1 MQWKRVV
8 FRPGGHVDLAS
19 RSEFVVEDSA
29 VSKTIG
35 KVLNNFALPL
45 GLGAIALLVAGR
57 VAVPGFLSG
66 LKVHGPYLVLFGG
79 LLLSLAFR
87 RGRAFFV
94 LFSLTLAYFAF
105 VFFVQHEAV
114 GFVSQT
120 VSAALCLFVP
130 FNIAMFTVMSE
141 RGVFNGPG
149 LRRLSL
155 LLIEVGI
162 TAAVLIYDV
171 REFSEILYRP
181 IIDHISLSAIHL
193 PQWGIVFT
201 VAAIAIGVSFSVLRG
216 SAIDAALAGTAAA
229 FAVACSGLPLPG
241 AFVWFCTIAGLIMA
255 FAVVHDS
262 HRMAFY
268 DELTGLPGRRALNE
282 RLAALDGSFTLAV
295 VDIDHFKRFNDT
307 WGHEVGDQ
315 VLKLV
320 AAQLQRVGGG
330 GTAYRQGGEEFTIVF
345 PGRRGASALERLET
359 LRQKIVEYKIM
370 LRQRRRLGNSAAG
383 RARVSTQ
390 PDSKWISVTV
400 SIGVAEREG
409 RGEAADRVL
418 QAADQAL
425 YRAKSTGRN
434 RVIAE

>member
-8 FRPGGHVDLAS
+8 FRSGGQVDLAS
-19 RSEFVVEDSA
+19 RNEFVVEDSA
-29 VSKTIG
+29 VSKKIG
-35 KVLNNFALPL
+35 RVLNNFALPL
-45 GLGAIALLVAGR
+45 GLGAIALILAGR
-57 VAVPGFLSG
+57 VVLPGFLSG

-105 VFFVQHEAV
+105 IFFVDRYGT

-120 VSAALCLFVP
+120 VSAALCVFVP
-130 FNIAMFTVMSE
+130 FNIAVFTLLSE
-141 RGVFNGPG
+141 RGVLNGPG

-155 LLIEVGI
+155 PLIEVGLVVAI
-162 TAAVLIYDV
+162 LIYDV
-171 REFSEILYRP
+171 REFPELLNGP
-181 IIDHISLSAIHL
+181 IIDHISMSAIHL

-201 VAAIAIGVSFSVLRG
+201 LAAMVMGVIFSVLRG
-216 SAIDAALAGTAAA
+216 SAIDAAFAGAAAA
-229 FAVACSGLPLPG
+229 FAIACSSLPSPG

-268 DELTGLPGRRALNE
+268 DELTGLPGRRAMNE
-282 RLAALDGSFTLAV
+282 RLAAIDGSFTLAV
-295 VDIDHFKRFNDT
+295 VDIDHFKGFNDT

-330 GTAYRQGGEEFTIVF
+330 GTAYRHGGEEFTIVF

-359 LRQKIVEYKIM
+359 LRQKIADYKIT
-370 LRQRRRLGNSAAG
+370 LRQRRRMGNSAAG
-383 RARVSTQ
+383 RATPPGQ
-390 PDSKWISVTV
+390 PDRKWISVTV
-400 SIGVAEREG
+400 SMGVAERDG
-409 RGEAADRVL
+409 RADTIDRVMQAADRG
-418 QAADQAL
+418 L
-425 YRAKSTGRN
+425 YRAKSAGRN
-434 RVIAE
+434 RVVVE